1 MHDEFH
7 LQPCL
12 CQYRFFPSSALA
24 DREKF
29 AGFPRACRPTL
40 VPINR
45 HTHAERFR
53 RALPEARQIWGCNFT
68 INRKTEGNLLALAPK
83 HFSS

>member
-12 CQYRFFPSSALA
+12 RQYRFFPSSALA
-24 DREKF
+24 AREKF

-40 VPINR
+40 VPNNR
-45 HTHAERFR
+45 HTHAGPFR
-53 RALPEARQIWGCNFT
+53 CALPEVLEIWGCKFT